1 MEVVGDPLVEGVD
14 AEEVCHHPDDGA
26 ALLVGD
32 VIEDL
37 VYFVRNIDRDG
48 DGMGGREGV
57 ITNSAIIDQQYQS
70 LEIFHCNCFRITVD
84 ICGLVNKLLS

>member
-57 ITNSAIIDQQYQS
+57 VTNLAFIDQQQYQS
-70 LEIFHCNCFRITVD
+70 LEISHCNCSKISVD
-84 ICGLVNKLLS
+84 MVSGQ